1 MPISHTPVKIPL
13 EVGRLDGAL
22 AVPPEAVGI
31 VLFAHGSG
39 SSHKSPRNK
48 LVAEYLQEG
57 GIATVLFD
65 LLTPVEDSR
74 HNNRFNV
81 DLLTERL
88 QLATDWIGTQ
98 PRLATLPLGYFGAST
113 GAAAALRAGALLG
126 ERIKAIVSR
135 GGRPDLA
142 GDQALREVR
151 SPTLLLVG
159 GRDTAVLALN
169 RETTTKLQCE
179 KQMRVIPGATHL
191 FDEPG
196 TLEQVATEAA
206 AWFRQYFKS

>member
-48 LVAEYLQEG
+48 LVAEYLQES

-135 GGRPDLA
+135 GGRPDL
-142 GDQALREVR
+142 
-151 SPTLLLVG
+151 
-159 GRDTAVLALN
+159 GR
-169 RETTTKLQCE
+169 
-179 KQMRVIPGATHL
+179 
-191 FDEPG
+191 
-196 TLEQVATEAA
+196 
-206 AWFRQYFKS
+206 